1 MTDLQTAIVGYQP
14 STNLQ
19 LSSRLVEL
27 KSDIEAAAW
36 ANVEAVLADYPDMT
50 DLQKRSMFY
59 VDQLKQINGLDLA
72 AVLFRGEVLNIIVQ
86 ENLHAVHPGQY
97 TTLQEMAA
105 QNGISMSEISQTLD
119 LVNVIF
125 PYLTENYA
133 KPLAQWWEEIGKGKF
148 REMTP
153 VLKSLI
159 TGELPGRGSTRESVQ
174 RILDEGLEVA
184 EAAGEDTTQVAV
196 QQEVRARVIDEL
208 LDLGRTMPNE
218 RLRQHIRPERT
229 QPIDATI
236 VTVGE
241 ERFIMAQ
248 MDEDQ
253 LRLLSRQMRGRLNLI
268 PVDLPNDPRQRQ
280 IEAARIPELRALVDL
295 VGAR

>member
-50 DLQKRSMFY
+50 GLQKRSMFY
-59 VDQLKQINGLDLA
+59 VDQLKQINGL
-72 AVLFRGEVLNIIVQ
+72 LNVIVQ
-86 ENLHAVHPGQY
+86 ENLHAIHPGQY

-105 QNGISMSEISQTLD
+105 QNGISMSEISQTLG
-119 LVNVIF
+119 LVNGIF
-125 PYLTENYA
+125 PYLTENYN

-184 EAAGEDTTQVAV
+184 EAAGEDTSQVAI

-229 QPIDATI
+229 APIDATI

-241 ERFIMAQ
+241 ECFIMAQ